1 MVKELGGEAFMG
13 FGDRVQKALVRYSWP
28 GNIRELKNV
37 IERAVYQNEEGAINA
52 LVFDPFDS
60 PYRLGGASDAVG
72 SEEGGAIG
80 GGSGSVDSNP
90 SIGNAAASG
99 LNAGKVLDGAEID
112 FKQEVQDFE
121 ITLLKQALERAQ
133 FNQKK
138 AAELLSVS
146 YHQLRGYLRKYDLL
160 G

>member
-1 MVKELGGEAFMG
+1 MT
-13 FGDRVQKALVRYSWP
+13 
-28 GNIRELKNV
+28 
-37 IERAVYQNEEGAINA
+37 
-52 LVFDPFDS
+52 
-60 PYRLGGASDAVG
+60 
-72 SEEGGAIG
+72 
-80 GGSGSVDSNP
+80 
-90 SIGNAAASG
+90 G

-121 ITLLKQALERAQ
+121 ITLLKQALERSQ

>member
-1 MVKELGGEAFMG
+1 MLDLGKSHDCETMGTYVCCADNFQYVVLWASVWQPHNNFDKCTPSASAWQWGGRPVG
-13 FGDRVQKALVRYSWP
+13 FGQAP
-28 GNIRELKNV
+28 
-37 IERAVYQNEEGAINA
+37 
-52 LVFDPFDS
+52 
-60 PYRLGGASDAVG
+60 
-72 SEEGGAIG
+72 
-80 GGSGSVDSNP
+80 
-90 SIGNAAASG
+90 ASG
-99 LNAGKVLDGAEID
+99 LNAVKVLDGAEID